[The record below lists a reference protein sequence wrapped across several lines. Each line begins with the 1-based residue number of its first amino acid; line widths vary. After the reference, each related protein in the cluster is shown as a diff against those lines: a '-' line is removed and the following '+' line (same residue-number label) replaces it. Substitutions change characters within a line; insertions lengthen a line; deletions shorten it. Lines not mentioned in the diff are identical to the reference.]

1 MDSVTTSG
9 FAILGLHVGE
19 TEKKKK
25 KKEKRTNLK
34 DSLGR
39 NIDSLLVCSL
49 FQSLSG
55 SREVSCFTFTTPE
68 PFVHTVNS
76 RFESW
81 LYWALLCAED
91 RFIIADYGH
100 GGRFM
105 GFKTKQVNQIENDSR
120 HSTNEIETRGIKTGW
135 GKTYYK
141 NNEYSKEYCVLAYIS
156 VCACAFFFY
165 ACFPR

>member
-1 MDSVTTSG
+1 MLKHYQFPVYEEKQMDSVTTSG

-68 PFVHTVNS
+68 PFVHKHDLRVDCI
-76 RFESW
+76 E
-81 LYWALLCAED
+81 LCCVQK
-91 RFIIADYGH
+91 I
-100 GGRFM
+100 
-105 GFKTKQVNQIENDSR
+105 DS
-120 HSTNEIETRGIKTGW
+120 S
-135 GKTYYK
+135 
-141 NNEYSKEYCVLAYIS
+141 
-156 VCACAFFFY
+156 
-165 ACFPR
+165 